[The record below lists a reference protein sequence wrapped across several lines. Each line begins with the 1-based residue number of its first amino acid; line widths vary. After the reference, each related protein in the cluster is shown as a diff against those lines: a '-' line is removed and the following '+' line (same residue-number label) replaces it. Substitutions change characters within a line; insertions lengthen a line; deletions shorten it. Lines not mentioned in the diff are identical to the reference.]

1 MTLAFSPRSKSVG
14 HTRLPTFSTMIRSR
28 RSRSSTSMARLIMLD
43 SRWHAPPVLICTAA
57 MPCALIFSAS
67 TLLAMSPSM
76 TAMLNSSRS
85 ASIVARMVDVL
96 PEPGLASRSSTNTW
110 LSAKRLRSCA
120 ASWSFL
126 SRMGCFISI
135 CMLNPPID
143 QAAVSVMNRIGKARR
158 MHVAFRLRPMGK
170 RLPRARPRLSRHS
183 DALTLISRRAGRP
196 RWNRSAVHDRL
207 KASCYSRRTRG
218 TPYGNGRARTRRRS
232 PSKGFGA
239 SPC

>member
-1 MTLAFSPRSKSVG
+1 MVSTLFRMTTFAAWKTPGYLSGLSSPSGTDKIMTLAFSPRSKSVG

-57 MPCALIFSAS
+57 MPWALIFSAS

-85 ASIVARMVDVL
+85 ASMVARMVDVL

-170 RLPRARPRLSRHS
+170 RLPAHGRGF
-183 DALTLISRRAGRP
+183 AGT
-196 RWNRSAVHDRL
+196 A
-207 KASCYSRRTRG
+207 TR
-218 TPYGNGRARTRRRS
+218 
-232 PSKGFGA
+232 
-239 SPC
+239 